1 MLSMTILMCWKF
13 ENLSFMKRWLILE
26 NKKQY
31 EAALKRIDDLM
42 DANPGPKTD
51 AGKEMKLLLYLV
63 EKYEDEHYPIG
74 LPDPIEAIKTRMED
88 LGLEA
93 KDLVGAIGDKGTVS
107 KVLNRRIPLSLR
119 MIRNLTGKLQLPA
132 DVLIQ
137 EAKLVV
143 AA

>member
-1 MLSMTILMCWKF
+1 
-13 ENLSFMKRWLILE
+13 MKHWLILE

-93 KDLVGAIGDKGTVS
+93 KDLVAAIGDKGTVS

>member
-1 MLSMTILMCWKF
+1 
-13 ENLSFMKRWLILE
+13 MKHWLLLE
-26 NKKQY
+26 NKKEY

-42 DANPGPKTD
+42 DANPGPRTK

-74 LPDPIEAIKTRMED
+74 LPDPIEAIKTRMKD

-93 KDLVGAIGDKGTVS
+93 KDLVAAIGDKGTVS
-107 KVLNRRIPLSLR
+107 KVLSRKIQLSLR
-119 MIRNLTGKLQLPA
+119 MIRNLSKMLHLSA

-137 EAKLVV
+137 ESQLETA
-143 AA
+143 

>member
-1 MLSMTILMCWKF
+1 
-13 ENLSFMKRWLILE
+13 MKHWLLLE
-26 NKKQY
+26 NKKDY
-31 EAALKRIDDLM
+31 EAALKRINELM
-42 DANPGPKTD
+42 DADPRPSTN

-88 LGLEA
+88 MGIEP
-93 KDLVGAIGDKGTVS
+93 KDLVAAIGDKGTVS
-107 KVLNRRIPLSLR
+107 KILNRRLPLSLR
-119 MIRNLTGKLQLPA
+119 MIRNLSEMLQLPA

-137 EAKLVV
+137 EAKLV

>member
-1 MLSMTILMCWKF
+1 
-13 ENLSFMKRWLILE
+13 MKHWLVLE
-26 NKKQY
+26 NKRQY

-42 DANPGPKTD
+42 DVNPGPRTN

-63 EKYEDEHYPIG
+63 EKYEDERYPIG

-88 LGLEA
+88 LGLEP

-107 KVLNRRIPLSLR
+107 KILNKRIPLSLR
-119 MIRNLTGKLQLPA
+119 MIRNLSEMLQLPA
-132 DVLIQ
+132 DVLIR
-137 EAKLVV
+137 EPKLV

>member
-1 MLSMTILMCWKF
+1 
-13 ENLSFMKRWLILE
+13 MKHWLILE

-42 DANPGPKTD
+42 DANPGLKTD
-51 AGKEMKLLLYLV
+51 AGKEMKLLLYLI

-88 LGLEA
+88 LGLEP
-93 KDLVGAIGDKGTVS
+93 KDLVAAIGDKGTVS
-107 KVLNRRIPLSLR
+107 KILNKRIPLSLR
-119 MIRNLTGKLQLPA
+119 MIRNLSEMLQLPA

-137 EAKLVV
+137 EVKLV

>member
-1 MLSMTILMCWKF
+1 
-13 ENLSFMKRWLILE
+13 MKHWLLLE

-31 EAALKRIDDLM
+31 EAALKRIDELM
-42 DANPGPKTD
+42 DADPEPRTD

-88 LGLEA
+88 LGLET
-93 KDLVGAIGDKGTVS
+93 KDLVAAIGDKGTVS
-107 KVLNRRIPLSLR
+107 KVLNRKVPLSLR
-119 MIRNLTGKLQLPA
+119 MVRNLSEMLQLSA

-137 EAKLVV
+137 EAKLKV
-143 AA
+143 A

>member
-1 MLSMTILMCWKF
+1 
-13 ENLSFMKRWLILE
+13 MKRWLILE

-31 EAALKRIDDLM
+31 RAALKRIDDLM

-93 KDLVGAIGDKGTVS
+93 KDLVAAIGDKGTVS

-119 MIRNLTGKLQLPA
+119 MIRNLSEELQLPA